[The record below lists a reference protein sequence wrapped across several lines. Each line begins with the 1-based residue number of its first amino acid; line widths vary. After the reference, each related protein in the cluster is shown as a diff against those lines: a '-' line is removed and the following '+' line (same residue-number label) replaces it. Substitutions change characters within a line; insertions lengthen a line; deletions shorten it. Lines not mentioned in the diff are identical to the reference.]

1 VLSNHSKCT
10 ERFSQPTTRNLA
22 FCQGILLGASAPG
35 KFARSNAW
43 KPLANCNYKLHN
55 KPGANP
61 WQSAVTPGKFFAGK
75 FNSNL
80 SP

>member
-1 VLSNHSKCT
+1 L
-10 ERFSQPTTRNLA
+10 R
-22 FCQGILLGASAPG
+22 
-35 KFARSNAW
+35 FAREYCQEHQLLANLPGVMSG

-61 WQSAVTPGKFFAGK
+61 WQSAVTPGKFLAGK
-75 FNSNL
+75 FDSNL